1 MSNFPFIQNQI
12 LRFNLDVSFM
22 HIVDLLTISESESY
36 RGKNTLVSSLRKTI
50 IIHTASI
57 IEALL
62 LWKFKQVC
70 NTAKVE
76 LADEWK
82 YFDIKPIYRV
92 NESQEV
98 IAGLRRK
105 EQKDVD
111 KIEFARVTELC
122 QKYNILRSEK
132 LKTDIDAVRELR
144 NRMHIGGLSEIEKEY
159 RKIDLEFCFDVTRR
173 VKKLV
178 SN

>member
-12 LRFNLDVSFM
+12 LRFNLDLAFV
-22 HIVDLLTISESESY
+22 HIVDLLTLSESKSY
-36 RGKNTLVSSLRKTI
+36 KGKNTLVSSLRKTI

-70 NTAKVE
+70 NTTKVE

-82 YFDIKPIYRV
+82 YFDIKPIYKIS
-92 NESQEV
+92 ESQEV
-98 IAGLRRK
+98 IAGFRRK
-105 EQKDVD
+105 EQRDID
-111 KIEFARVTELC
+111 RIDFIRVTELC
-122 QKYNILRSEK
+122 QKYNILRSKK
-132 LKTDIDAVRELR
+132 LKIDIDTVRELR
-144 NRMHIGGLSEIEKEY
+144 NRVHIGGLSEIEKEY
-159 RKIDLEFCFDVTRR
+159 KKSDLEFCFDVAKR